1 MFYTIIPYFTE
12 LINHE
17 RATRINLMD
26 NTERPSFEEALKKL
40 EQIVSKLEDDA
51 ITLEDSVNLYE
62 EGVKLSKFCS
72 EILNDAELRIEQVN
86 EVNS

>member
-1 MFYTIIPYFTE
+1 MAE

-17 RATRINLMD
+17 RATRKKLMSE
-26 NTERPSFEEALKKL
+26 TERPSFEEALKKL
-40 EQIVSKLEDDA
+40 EQIVSQLEDNS
-51 ITLEDSVNLYE
+51 ITLEESVNLYE

-72 EILNDAELRIEQVN
+72 EILDDAELRIEQVN